1 MNSTSSS
8 GESYTTPN
16 LSPEISEV
24 ELRSLENSLDTF
36 RNYLH
41 ETANVFEEYCHHIN
55 HLGENVQQQL
65 EFPQETVTPHE
76 QVSASIT
83 HTNSQEVSN
92 IVQPQQTHSYNL
104 RSSSSSNFISR
115 LPTYPRTRPLF
126 IFN

>member
-41 ETANVFEEYCHHIN
+41 ETANVFEEYSHHIN
-55 HLGENVQQQL
+55 LLEGNVQ
-65 EFPQETVTPHE
+65 VTPHE

-83 HTNSQEVSN
+83 HTNSHEVSN
-92 IVQPQQTHSYNL
+92 IVQPLQSH
-104 RSSSSSNFISR
+104 
-115 LPTYPRTRPLF
+115 
-126 IFN
+126 